1 MKSFDYVNSIS
12 KTKKNMMQDTENDA
26 LAEKAYVPY
35 IVNKALSYF
44 PDTILHANLMNQNY
58 HLNNRAQYTFLLNSI
73 RPKKR
78 FAKWVQDA
86 SNEDL
91 NTVCAYY
98 DCNTTRG
105 QEYLSLLSSEQ
116 IEMIKKE
123 LETGGIKNE
132 SNRKSGRNRATK

>member
-1 MKSFDYVNSIS
+1 MKPFDYVNSIT
-12 KTKKNMMQDTENDA
+12 KTKNNMMQDTENDA